1 MLSYPEI
8 REATMRT
15 PILSLAAL
23 LILGLPAH
31 GVEYQLLDLGNLK
44 GKEDNT
50 QKAHSSAYG
59 ISGDGTAA
67 VGESLSLIGLG
78 ITRGN
83 EAFLWTQAAGM
94 QGLDALPAGE
104 APFYSAAWDVADQG
118 AVVVGESQ
126 AHKGRLAFRWLH
138 SSSKM
143 TSLGALPNHEESVA
157 YGVSGD
163 GRVIVGVSSGRS
175 ARFAFRWTE
184 QRGMESLG
192 DLPGGREDSS
202 ARAISRDGSTVV
214 GYGTGS
220 AGVEAFLW
228 TVDSGL
234 IRLGDLA
241 GGRTWSAAFGV
252 SRDGSV
258 IVGQSYSEAGKEAF
272 RWTESG
278 GMQGLGDLPEGE
290 FASSASAVSGDGATI
305 VGQASSAAGSEAFI
319 WTADGGLQRIA
330 DLLKNTPAA
339 QGWRFSEARDIS
351 DDGTVLVGT
360 GLNAKG
366 EEAAWLIRIRR

>member
-1 MLSYPEI
+1 
-8 REATMRT
+8 MRT
-15 PILSLAAL
+15 RTLSLVAVLMLA
-23 LILGLPAH
+23 LPAY
-31 GVEYQLLDLGNLK
+31 GVEYQFLDLGNLK

-50 QKAHSSAYG
+50 EKAHSSAYG
-59 ISGDGTAA
+59 VSGDGTAA

-83 EAFLWTQAAGM
+83 EAFLWTPATGLR
-94 QGLDALPAGE
+94 GLDALPTGE
-104 APFYSAAWDVADQG
+104 APFYSAAWDVADRG
-118 AVVVGESQ
+118 AVVVGES
-126 AHKGRLAFRWLH
+126 HTDKGKQAFRWLQT
-138 SSSKM
+138 SGKM
-143 TSLGALPNHEESVA
+143 SSLGALPDHEESIA

-163 GRVIVGVSSGRS
+163 GRVIVGVSRGRG

-192 DLPGGREDSS
+192 DLPGGREDST
-202 ARAISRDGSTVV
+202 ARAISRDGSTAV
-214 GYGTGS
+214 GHGTGS

-228 TVDSGL
+228 TADSGL

-258 IVGQSYSEAGKEAF
+258 IVGQSYSKAGKEAF

-290 FASSASAVSGDGATI
+290 FASSATAVSGDGATV
-305 VGQASSAAGSEAFI
+305 VGQASSASGSEAFL
-319 WTADGGLQRIA
+319 WTTEGGLQRIA
-330 DLLKNTPAA
+330 DLLKSTPAA
-339 QGWRFSEARDIS
+339 QGWRFSETRDIS

-366 EEAAWLIRIRR
+366 EDAAWLLRIRR